1 MPFFFFFSSRR
12 RHTRCSRDWS
22 SDVCSSDL
30 YRAPDIMV
38 RTSELVGVEAARLK
52 IEALRARSEERRVGK
67 ECRSRWSPYH
77 YKKNKGQTIKNHG
90 DDDSD
95 HRRGLT
101 GARKRDHHL
110 SFSAGD
116 TDHLRPFF
124 FSSRRRHT
132 RFSRDWSSDVC
143 SSDLTGRL
151 QSRAR
156 GFVTGGPLGGAHAVI
171 HDDQTGTDPE
181 GVPMDDVLRP
191 VEPAQPPP
199 PAVEPVE
206 PHRTGGIRRAVITA
220 GISALLLVG
229 GAAAAVSAASPDPSA
244 APSTTAPSNG
254 GSSTTP
260 PRHAGGSTANCPNM
274 GGSSGSGSSGSGSS
288 TAPSTTT
295 PSTVPAQ

>member
-143 SSDLTGRL
+143 SSDLPIELIVSSDIGPVIDEVYPLYVQVYERSKLHFEKLTKEYFCRL
-151 QSRAR
+151 SRAMPDKVR
-156 GFVTGGPLGGAHAVI
+156 FFVWRRNGKAVAFGECLVHGDTMFAEYLGLDYSI
-171 HDDQTGTDPE
+171 
-181 GVPMDDVLRP
+181 
-191 VEPAQPPP
+191 
-199 PAVEPVE
+199 
-206 PHRTGGIRRAVITA
+206 
-220 GISALLLVG
+220 ALKLHLYHYVFRDLVRW
-229 GAAAAVSAASPDPSA
+229 AM
-244 APSTTAPSNG
+244 TNG
-254 GSSTTP
+254 Y
-260 PRHAGGSTANCPNM
+260 
-274 GGSSGSGSSGSGSS
+274 
-288 TAPSTTT
+288 
-295 PSTVPAQ
+295 